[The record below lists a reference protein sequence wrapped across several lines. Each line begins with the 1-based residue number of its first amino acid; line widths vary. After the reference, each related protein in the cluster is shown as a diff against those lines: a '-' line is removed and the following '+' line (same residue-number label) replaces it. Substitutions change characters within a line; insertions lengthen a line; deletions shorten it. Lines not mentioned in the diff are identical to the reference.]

1 VRVGIKAKL
10 ALLIKL
16 QRVQEQI
23 MKNTVRIAT
32 GVLMLSSALYGCAAA
47 GHGYEGYAYGSSYYR
62 PAYRPVV
69 VVQPSPYYTPPV
81 YVAPPAVYI
90 QPSVRYGYAR
100 PWYQHERDERAW
112 HHHHRD

>member
-1 VRVGIKAKL
+1 
-10 ALLIKL
+10 
-16 QRVQEQI
+16 

-32 GVLMLSSALYGCAAA
+32 GVLMLSSALYGCAAV
-47 GHGYEGYAYGSSYYR
+47 GHGYESYGYGYTHGQAYG
-62 PAYRPVV
+62 PAYGHTYGPAYEPVV
-69 VVQPSPYYTPPV
+69 VVRPQPYYRPPV